1 MPPEFVPAGSGSDSG
16 KLFGDRV
23 TRLEDPALITGK
35 GQFVDDIRLPET
47 AHAAFVRSPHAH
59 ALILSIDKSAAL
71 EIDGVIAVYALADF
85 RPHLATERMAVGLPS
100 PSYKQER
107 DRPVLADEEV
117 VHVGEA
123 VAIVVA
129 ESRYIAEDAA
139 SMVFVDYDPL
149 MPVADCREALKP
161 GATLVHRD
169 APHNELAAFD
179 LGYGEVDQVFST
191 APHVYAESFWQHRGG
206 SHSIEGRGCVA
217 IYNEIKQQLTFFSS
231 TQASHSA
238 KAVLVDL
245 LGWDENRVRVIT
257 PDVGGGFGP
266 KVVFYPEDISTALAA
281 ILLGRPVKWTED
293 RREHFIATTQ
303 ERDQYWDVEVAVDDD
318 GHVLGL
324 RGSLIH
330 DHGAYT
336 ARGINLAYNS
346 ALVVTLP
353 YEISAFH
360 LGVRLAL
367 TNKVPS
373 TPVRGAGHPQGIFVM
388 ERMLDRAAREL
399 GIDRAEIRRRNLVPP
414 EKIPY
419 QRPLKSRGDAF
430 VLLDS
435 GDYPACMEK
444 ALQRAGYAEFRT
456 RQEQARAEGRYIGI
470 GIGNYVKGTGRGPFE
485 SVNVKIGT
493 SGKIL
498 VYSGAAAMGQSTRTM
513 LSQIVAKQLG
523 GDMGL
528 VEVVLGDT
536 EGVSIGI
543 GGSASRQTVTAGSS
557 ALLAATE
564 VREKLLA
571 LAAHML
577 EASPEDLEIEGGE
590 VRVKGVPD
598 MKISLGK
605 LANAVGGTPGYTLP
619 GGIEPGMEATGNFVV
634 DDLTFANGTQV
645 VEVEVDVE
653 TGHVAFLNYVIV
665 HDSGALIN
673 PMIVDGQVIGG
684 AAHGIG
690 NALYEW
696 MGFDENAQPITTN
709 FAEYLMVT
717 ATEMP
722 SFDLSHMES
731 PTPLNPLGV
740 KGVGECGLVPATAAI
755 ISAIEDAL
763 SPFGAHLAHCPVTP
777 SEIVALVQNGRPLS
791 G

>member
-1 MPPEFVPAGSGSDSG
+1 MPPETGPVGSGSDSA
-16 KLFGDRV
+16 KQFGDRV
-23 TRLEDPALITGK
+23 KRLEDPALITGK
-35 GQFVDDIRLPET
+35 GRFVDDIRLPDS

-59 ALILSIDKSAAL
+59 AVIRSIDKDAAL
-71 EIDGVIAVYALADF
+71 DVPGVVAVFTLADF
-85 RPHLATERMAVGLPS
+85 RPHLAVERMVVGLPS
-100 PSYKQER
+100 PSYRQQR
-107 DRPVLADEEV
+107 DRPALADGEV

-129 ESRYIAEDAA
+129 ESRYIAEDAV
-139 SMVFVDYDPL
+139 SLVVVDYDPL
-149 MPVADCREALKP
+149 PAIADCRDALKP
-161 GATLVHRD
+161 GATLVHRE

-179 LGYGEVDQVFST
+179 MGYGDVDGVFAT
-191 APHVYAESFWQHRGG
+191 APHIYAESFWQHRGG

-217 IYNEIKQQLTFFSS
+217 TYDEIKERLTLFSS

-238 KAVLVDL
+238 KSVLVDM

-266 KVVFYPEDISTALAA
+266 KVVFYPEDVSAALAA
-281 ILLGRPVKWTED
+281 ILLRRPVKWTED

-303 ERDQYWDVEVAVDDD
+303 ERDQYWDVEIAVDAE

-324 RGSLIH
+324 RGSLVH

-353 YEISAFH
+353 YEIAAFH
-360 LGVRLAL
+360 LDVRLAL

-399 GIDRAEIRRRNLVPP
+399 GIDRAEIRRRNLVPA

-419 QRPLKSRGDAF
+419 ERPLKSRGDTP

-435 GDYPACMEK
+435 GDYPACMEN
-444 ALQRAGYAEFRT
+444 ALQRAGYADFRA
-456 RQEQARAEGRYIGI
+456 RQERARAEGRYIGI

-498 VYSGAAAMGQSTRTM
+498 VYTGAAAMGQSTRTM

-523 GDMGL
+523 GDMDL
-528 VEVVLGDT
+528 VEVVTGDT
-536 EGVSIGI
+536 DGVSIGI

-598 MKISLGK
+598 MKIAIGK

-619 GGIEPGMEATGNFVV
+619 GGIDPGMEATGNFIV

-645 VEVEVDVE
+645 VEVEVDAE

-722 SFDLSHMES
+722 AFDMSHMES

-763 SPFGAHLAHCPVTP
+763 SPFEARLAHCPVRP
-777 SEIVALVQNGRPLS
+777 AEIVALVQRGKAVKD
-791 G
+791 